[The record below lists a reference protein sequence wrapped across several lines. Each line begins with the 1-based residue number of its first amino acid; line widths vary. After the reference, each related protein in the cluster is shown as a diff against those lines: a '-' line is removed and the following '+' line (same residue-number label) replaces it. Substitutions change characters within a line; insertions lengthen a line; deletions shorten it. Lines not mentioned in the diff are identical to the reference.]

1 MGRRTSESKKNA
13 ISIKTKNWGGV
24 NSTNGI
30 KLHPRNVDPHAF
42 GVGDGVRPFLQ
53 LFCMRHCLYRLI
65 LTGILLELP
74 SLWLETCQTLER
86 CCFLLGLQCPASS
99 VHHHNIHWCTGWHNN
114 FNELYFWLFMS
125 WERLEQLT
133 WFLLKIICNGF
144 VLFKV
149 NSSSF
154 AFQTHLPIVQHPT
167 FTGTSRKWTNV

>member
-1 MGRRTSESKKNA
+1 MRKWLKIAFVLKFVYFQISTPDGSTHLRKQKNA
-13 ISIKTKNWGGV
+13 ISIKTKNWRGV

-30 KLHPRNVDPHAF
+30 KFHPRSVDPHAF

-53 LFCMRHCLYRLI
+53 LFWMRHCLYRLI

-133 WFLLKIICNGF
+133 WFLLSKSKQNWPHF
-144 VLFKV
+144 FTSV
-149 NSSSF
+149 NY
-154 AFQTHLPIVQHPT
+154 ID
-167 FTGTSRKWTNV
+167 